1 MLTRNR
7 NAGKKPSPSGVW
19 KLQDAKARFSE
30 LVRRAQSEGPQRV
43 TVHGK
48 DAVVV
53 VSAGE
58 YAKAPLHG
66 DKPATGQL
74 LIDAMQQGRK
84 LGLRLKPLR
93 YYPAYRP
100 PVRFEDDK

>member
-7 NAGKKPSPSGVW
+7 RTKRALPKGTW

-30 LVRRAQSEGPQRV
+30 VVRRAQSEGPQRV

-48 DAVVV
+48 DAVMVI
-53 VSAGE
+53 ATRE
-58 YAKAPLHG
+58 YGAAA
-66 DKPATGQL
+66 ATSDEGRTGAAFVQ
-74 LIDAMQQGRK
+74 AMQIAGK

-93 YYPAYRP
+93 YYPTYRAP
-100 PVRFEDDK
+100 ITFADNDR

>member
-7 NAGKKPSPSGVW
+7 RSKKTPPRGTW

-30 LVRRAQSEGPQRV
+30 LVRRARSEGPQRV

-53 VSAGE
+53 VAANQFDTPAA
-58 YAKAPLHG
+58 AKPQGL
-66 DKPATGQL
+66 TGAAFVE
-74 LIDAMQQGRK
+74 AMQQARK

-93 YYPAYRP
+93 YYPDYRAP
-100 PVRFEDDK
+100 IAFEDDER

>member
-7 NAGKKPSPSGVW
+7 RSKKFSPPATW
-19 KLQDAKARFSE
+19 KLRDAKARFSE
-30 LVRRAQSEGPQRV
+30 VVRRAQSEGPQRV

-48 DAVVV
+48 DAVVI

-58 YAKAPLHG
+58 YAATPSRG
-66 DKPATGQL
+66 DKQATGQVF
-74 LIDAMQQGRK
+74 IDAMQQARK

-100 PVRFEDDK
+100 TVRFEEDK